1 MPIIRVEVTFEK
13 ALKSLPPHR
22 ATAAA
27 KTLLLFTKEPGLPR
41 LRFRALKGLEEYF
54 IINVKHGDRI
64 ILNKI
69 DNETYIA
76 VDIGPHDNIYRRWD
90 RKK

>member
-1 MPIIRVEVTFEK
+1 MIATAASFEK

-27 KTLLLFTKEPGLPR
+27 KTLLLFMEEPGLPR

-64 ILNKI
+64 ILKKI
-69 DNETYIA
+69 ENETYLA